1 MKNEVKNGLIIGVVV
16 ILIIVLV
23 YFMTAIFMTGEIGG
37 ESKTDKTTT
46 TTSSSSSVDYD
57 NMIIAGRVFNQTED
71 TYMVL
76 IFSNNDA
83 KDELKSA
90 ISSYTGD
97 VKLYKVNTDE
107 AVNSYVVSDSDNTN
121 PTASK
126 DIKVKNNALITITNG
141 TVSSYI
147 NDEEQI
153 INALK

>member
-23 YFMTAIFMTGEIGG
+23 YFMTAIFMTGEIGN
-37 ESKTDKTTT
+37 ESKTDKITTI
-46 TTSSSSSVDYD
+46 TSSSSSVDYD

>member
-76 IFSNNDA
+76 IFSNNDTN
-83 KDELKSA
+83 DELKSA

>member
-16 ILIIVLV
+16 VLIIVLV
-23 YFMTAIFMTGEIGG
+23 YFMTAIFMTGEIGN

-46 TTSSSSSVDYD
+46 ATSSSSMVDYD

-107 AVNSYVVSDSDNTN
+107 AVNSYIISDSDNTN

>member
-83 KDELKSA
+83 NDELKSA

>member
-23 YFMTAIFMTGEIGG
+23 YFMTAIFMTGEIGN

-46 TTSSSSSVDYD
+46 TTSSSSTVDYD

-107 AVNSYVVSDSDNTN
+107 AVNSYVVSDTDNTN

-126 DIKVKNNALITITNG
+126 DIKVKNNALITIING
-141 TVSSYI
+141 TVSSYV